1 MPKQW
6 FVLRV
11 QAGREDTVKEALWK
25 RIQTHDLESKIST
38 LMVPTERVTEIKGGH
53 RTTRN
58 VKTFPGYIMAE
69 VEVDEKGQIPD
80 EVWFLIRET
89 PGVGDFLGSYNKPT
103 PMSPQDVDRMLFR
116 EAESLV
122 QEPQV
127 KMDFHPGDRVKIK
140 EGTFENFDATVD
152 EVYPQKG
159 IVKVIVT
166 IFGRPT
172 PVEIEYWKVEP
183 I

>member
-1 MPKQW
+1 MAKAW

-11 QAGREDTVKEALWK
+11 QSGREDTVKEALWK

-38 LMVPTERVTEIKGGH
+38 LMVPTEKITQIKGGQR
-53 RTTRN
+53 RTYER
-58 VKTFPGYIMAE
+58 KTYPGYIMAE
-69 VEVDEKGQIPD
+69 IECGDQNAIPD
-80 EVWFLIRET
+80 DVWFLIQET
-89 PGVGDFLGSYNKPT
+89 PGVGDFLGAYNKPT

-116 EAESLV
+116 EADQLA

-127 KMDFHPGDRVKIK
+127 KIDFAPGDRVKIK
-140 EGTFENFDATVD
+140 EGTFENFDAVVE
-152 EVYPQKG
+152 EVYPAKG
-159 IVKVIVT
+159 LVKVIVT

-172 PVEIEYWKVEP
+172 PVELEYWKLEA